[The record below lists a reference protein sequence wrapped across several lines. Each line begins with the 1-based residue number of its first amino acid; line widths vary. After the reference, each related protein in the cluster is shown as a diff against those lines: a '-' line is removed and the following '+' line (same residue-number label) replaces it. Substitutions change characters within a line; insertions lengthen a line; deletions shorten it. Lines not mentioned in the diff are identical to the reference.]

1 MDIKT
6 RVRKVDLNQM
16 NVEQAEAISEQIGI
30 KIREI
35 CDKAIEDANKLLSI
49 YGLSAKMQI
58 VIEGQE
64 MVKEVKVPKKRV
76 SKKQKNKEA
85 NL

>member
-35 CDKAIEDANKLLSI
+35 CDKAIEDANKLLNI

>member
-35 CDKAIEDANKLLSI
+35 CDKAIEDANKLLNI

-58 VIEGQE
+58 VVEGQE
-64 MVKEVKVPKKRV
+64 MVKEVKVPKKRA